1 MTRVSRLLMHLA
13 ALGVLLCLASGLHAD
28 TAKGVSLGWKVFAV
42 SGQLADAGS
51 TLAATR
57 DGGHEANPVLKPI
70 AGKPAVLLATKAG
83 LGVGLAALG
92 NWLAHK
98 GHPRAGKA
106 VCAIGGGAGWA
117 AAGWNLSHRS
127 GR

>member
-1 MTRVSRLLMHLA
+1 MTRASRLLTHLA
-13 ALGVLLCLASGLHAD
+13 AVVVLLCLACGLHAD

-42 SGQLADAGS
+42 SGQLADAGT
-51 TLAATR
+51 TLAGTH
-57 DGGHEANPVLKPI
+57 DGHHETNPLIAPI

-92 NWLAHK
+92 NWLSHK

-106 VCAIGGGAGWA
+106 VCAIGGGAGWV
-117 AAGWNLSHRS
+117 AAGWNLRQ
-127 GR
+127 GRK